1 MGSKLSGAILSTR
14 EIYADAA
21 RSDEKPRRRFVI
33 ILLAVLIGACA
44 LGTAAYL
51 IAKQRT
57 ARVNKSGAQNAAA
70 TSSNEAQPVVA
81 NAAKS
86 WKIAGAIS
94 ETCTCAV
101 PCSCNFGQGPSPH
114 SYCYPFYS
122 YHIRKGNYGDTTL
135 DDLHFGSAD
144 MKSGRF
150 IFIDER
156 ADARQREA
164 LAIIAARVID
174 RVPANEAE
182 AKAGEIAKDVRYAA
196 VEQTYD
202 DRKNSLKVAG
212 IGEFAADYVMGM
224 DQTSPVVVR
233 NNTTWRV
240 RDTIKAKT
248 KYYRVKIGHDVI
260 ETKDTN
266 SNQGE
271 FEYTDATDFGGAAQ
285 WNCGMDA
292 NQAASGA
299 PSCNMGKQ
307 NSESRI
313 QNPE

>member
-1 MGSKLSGAILSTR
+1 MSTN
-14 EIYADAA
+14 EIYADDA
-21 RSDEKPRRRFVI
+21 RSDGKPRRRFVI
-33 ILLAVLIGACA
+33 ILLAVLLAACA
-44 LGTAAYL
+44 LTAAAYF
-51 IAKQRT
+51 IAKQRA
-57 ARVNKSGAQNAAA
+57 ARPNKSGAQNAAA
-70 TSSNEAQPVVA
+70 TSSSEAQPVVVS
-81 NAAKS
+81 AAKS
-86 WKIAGAIS
+86 WKIVGALS

-144 MKSGRF
+144 MKSGRY

-164 LAIIAARVID
+164 LRIIAARVID
-174 RVPANEAE
+174 RVSAGEAE
-182 AKAGEIAKDVRYAA
+182 AKAKEIAQDVRYAA
-196 VEQTYD
+196 IEQNYD

-224 DQTSPVVVR
+224 DNTSPVVVH

-271 FEYTDATDFGGAAQ
+271 FEYSDATDFGGPAQ

-292 NQAASGA
+292 NQAANGA
-299 PSCNMGKQ
+299 GAAASCNMEKQ
-307 NSESRI
+307 GSGVSSRK
-313 QNPE
+313 PK